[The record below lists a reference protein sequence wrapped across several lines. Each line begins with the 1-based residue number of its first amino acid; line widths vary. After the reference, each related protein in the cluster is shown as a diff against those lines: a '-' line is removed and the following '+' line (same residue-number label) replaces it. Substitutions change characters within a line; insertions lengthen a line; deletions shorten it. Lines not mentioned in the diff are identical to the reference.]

1 MAQKVFVSYKYA
13 DDNVAQLPHANWWE
27 PTTVRDYVNV
37 FMWKAT
43 SDGCVVY
50 KGERDNEDLSYLS
63 EDTIWNKLRDKIY
76 DSSVTVVF
84 ISPNMRVSYQRERDQ
99 WIPWEIAFS
108 LRESTRSDR
117 TSHSNALLFV
127 ILPDRSGSY
136 TYFRYMTHFSIVSSN
151 IVNGYATVVQ
161 WNTFIENIEW
171 ALNSAIRSKMNTPS
185 HAVVKTV

>member
-84 ISPNMRVSYQRERDQ
+84 ISPNMRFRIS
-99 WIPWEIAFS
+99 
-108 LRESTRSDR
+108 ESVTMDSVGNCFFLKGVYRSDR

-151 IVNGYATVVQ
+151 IVNGYAAVVP
-161 WNTFIENIEW
+161 WNTFIEISNG
-171 ALNSAIRSKMNTPS
+171 RSILLF
-185 HAVVKTV
+185 AVR